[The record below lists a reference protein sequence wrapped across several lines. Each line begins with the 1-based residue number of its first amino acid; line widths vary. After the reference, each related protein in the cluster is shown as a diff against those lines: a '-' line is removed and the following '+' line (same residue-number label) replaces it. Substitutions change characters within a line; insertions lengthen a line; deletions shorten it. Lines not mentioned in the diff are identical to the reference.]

1 MEETP
6 NLSLNPDAPRRA
18 CGPSFVALFLPKRLS
33 SSIESYIPAFE
44 DPGAEDRKWFSWAN
58 DYLAWYDGTTGSGTV
73 PLVH

>member
-1 MEETP
+1 
-6 NLSLNPDAPRRA
+6 
-18 CGPSFVALFLPKRLS
+18 VALFLPKRLS